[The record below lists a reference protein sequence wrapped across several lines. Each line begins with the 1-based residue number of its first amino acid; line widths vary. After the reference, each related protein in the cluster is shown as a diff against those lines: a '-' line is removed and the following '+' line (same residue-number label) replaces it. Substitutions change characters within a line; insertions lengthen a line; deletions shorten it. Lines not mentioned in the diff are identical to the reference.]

1 MHDELQIIMKH
12 RIRMNFI
19 FKAAAAAA
27 VSAAALLSV
36 SCGKDST
43 GLDTPQTPEHEVL
56 GTYEFDGKTYDILT
70 ATFEQSGNYCIFL
83 FSPLAPDGEISTYF
97 VFAVN
102 SYWADGEEHKVAN
115 DYAGENL
122 DHNDDYMIIYEDPVH
137 YYSQFRE
144 PADGSFT
151 VTPTDG
157 SYMVRADILLA
168 DGTPLSIDYDGNFS
182 M

>member
-144 PADGSFT
+144 PADGTFT
-151 VTPTDG
+151 VTPADG
-157 SYMVRADILLA
+157 SYRVRADILLA

>member
-43 GLDTPQTPEHEVL
+43 GLDTPRTPEHEVL

-157 SYMVRADILLA
+157 SYRVRADILLA

>member
-122 DHNDDYMIIYEDPVH
+122 D
-137 YYSQFRE
+137 QFRE

-157 SYMVRADILLA
+157 SYRVRADILLA

>member
-1 MHDELQIIMKH
+1 M
-12 RIRMNFI
+12 RTNFI

-27 VSAAALLSV
+27 TAATALLTV

-43 GLDTPQTPEHEVL
+43 VHDTPQAPEGEVL

-70 ATFEQSGNYCIFL
+70 ATFEQTGNYCTFL
-83 FSPLAPDGEISTYF
+83 FSPIAPGEEISTYF

-122 DHNDDYMIIYEDPVH
+122 DQSRQTGHLPSLRPTAH
-137 YYSQFRE
+137 T
-144 PADGSFT
+144 GS
-151 VTPTDG
+151 VPT
-157 SYMVRADILLA
+157 SCLPTARR
-168 DGTPLSIDYDGNFS
+168 
-182 M
+182 

>member
-1 MHDELQIIMKH
+1 MMHIM
-12 RIRMNFI
+12 RTNFI

-27 VSAAALLSV
+27 TAAAALLTV

-43 GLDTPQTPEHEVL
+43 VHDTPQAPEGEVL

-70 ATFEQSGNYCIFL
+70 ATFEQTGNYCTFL
-83 FSPLAPDGEISTYF
+83 FSPIAPGEEISTYF

-144 PADGSFT
+144 PADGTFT
-151 VTPTDG
+151 VTPADG
-157 SYMVRADILLA
+157 SYRVRADILLA